1 MMKISII
8 IPVYNAEK
16 YLDECIQSA
25 LNQTYNNIEI
35 IAVDDGSTDNS
46 LNILKK
52 YSEKIKIISKEN
64 GGTASAL
71 NLGIESMTGEWFK
84 WLGNDDVLYENA
96 VEILVDAVKSFRG
109 DPKSCI
115 FYTHYEIIDAHS
127 KKISDYI
134 EPNYNELTNF
144 EKNGILL
151 DHHVGN
157 ANSCLMHKS
166 IFDKCG
172 KFSSEIKY
180 REDYEFWLRCCLLYN
195 YTIYLVPQITLKYR
209 IHKKQLTK
217 LNMIDSLERTE
228 NVRKLVLSKLESSQQ
243 EKYLKSLE
251 QYKKRKPLSVRGR
264 HTIRDIMFKVLPKS
278 TSKKILKT
286 YLDLKENSKE

>member
-1 MMKISII
+1 MMKISIV

-25 LNQTYNNIEI
+25 LNQTYKNIEI
-35 IAVDDGSTDNS
+35 IAVNDGSTDNS
-46 LNILKK
+46 LDILKK

-71 NLGIESMTGEWFK
+71 NLGIEAMTGEWFK
-84 WLGNDDVLYENA
+84 WLGNDDILYENA
-96 VEILVDAVKSFRG
+96 VEILVDEVKSFR
-109 DPKSCI
+109 DNPKSCI
-115 FYTHYEIIDAHS
+115 FYTHYETIDASS

-134 EPNYNELTNF
+134 EPDYNELTNF
-144 EKNGILL
+144 EKNVILL

-157 ANSCLMHKS
+157 VNSCLMHKS

-217 LNMIDSLERTE
+217 LNMFDSLERTE
-228 NVRKLVLSKLESSQQ
+228 KVRKLVLGKLESSLQ

-264 HTIRDIMFKVLPKS
+264 HAIRDVMFKVLPKS